1 MKNYIFNIGI
11 ILILFS
17 CSHEETIEESVLHH
31 TELLSKKE
39 INSIIKKSLK
49 KTGDF
54 NWSDQNIETVFS
66 ALNHG
71 NNILTVGYH
80 ANQSRSK
87 SSSSKKI
94 KNGILNLIRSK
105 EKTSSKAIT
114 NFYSNDNLNLID
126 IKVKNKET
134 LAALLNDK
142 RVRYIEPAGYCFFE
156 NNLSN
161 SKNTSYPR
169 EFTGNGD
176 YINRN
181 HHYNIFKNISDPFS
195 EETHYNRKKSNHL
208 INRIL
213 ESHEESFYL
222 NSSKNSSQQVCCSEK
237 MKISTSDYRTIVPGA
252 RVPWAFDLHKI
263 PEAWNYSTGSGV
275 TIALI
280 DTGISSEQTLMNQ
293 NFNDGHSRGR
303 SLQKF
308 GTFVDS
314 ATTLLNYYDGVND
327 KCGHGTHMAS
337 VATAPRNDN
346 NLPVGVAYNANL
358 VSYRA
363 VRDVIINEYNEKKGV
378 SEALIALG
386 NRSDIKII
394 SMSIGSPYSIRRIE
408 DAIKYAH
415 SKGKMIIAAGGT
427 SSPFTTWFGVVF
439 PASMKETVA
448 VTGVKEGR
456 YEGCDECHTGE
467 EIDFT
472 IQIQRTNGTK
482 NTIPVLGYY
491 DGTSY
496 YEGGASI
503 ATATTAGIAALI
515 WSKNPDWSREQ
526 VLEKMKQSSHYYPSK
541 DAQFGY
547 GNINALKA
555 VQ

>member
-1 MKNYIFNIGI
+1 MKNYLFNIGI

-39 INSIIKKSLK
+39 INSIIKKSLRE
-49 KTGDF
+49 TGNF
-54 NWSDQNIETVFS
+54 NWSDQNIKTLFS
-66 ALNHG
+66 ALRHG

-80 ANQSRSK
+80 SNQSRSK
-87 SSSSKKI
+87 NPSSKKI
-94 KNGILNLIRSK
+94 KDGLLNLIRSK
-105 EKTSSKAIT
+105 EKISSKAIN

-126 IKVKNKET
+126 VKVKNEET
-134 LAALLNDK
+134 VEALLNDN
-142 RVRYIEPAGYCFFE
+142 RVRYIEPADYCFFE
-156 NNLSN
+156 NNLAN
-161 SKNTSYPR
+161 PRNTSHSHGFMEDER
-169 EFTGNGD
+169 

-181 HHYNIFKNISDPFS
+181 NNYNIFKNVPDPIS
-195 EETHYNRKKSNHL
+195 EKAYYRRKNSNHL
-208 INRIL
+208 KRII
-213 ESHEESFYL
+213 ESHEESLYL
-222 NSSKNSSQQVCCSEK
+222 NSSKSSSQQVCCSER
-237 MKISTSDYRTIVPGA
+237 MKISTNDYRTIVPGA

-263 PEAWNYSTGSGV
+263 PEAWDYSTGSGV

-293 NFNDGHSRGR
+293 NFNDGHSKGR

-314 ATTLLNYYDGVND
+314 SSMLSNYYDGVND

-386 NRSDIKII
+386 NRSDVKII
-394 SMSIGSPYSIRRIE
+394 SMSIGSPFSIQRVE
-408 DAIKYAH
+408 DAIKYAY

-427 SSPFTTWFGVVF
+427 STPFTTWFGVVF
-439 PASMKETVA
+439 PASMRETVA
-448 VTGVKEGR
+448 VTGVKEGV
-456 YEGCDECHTGE
+456 YESCDECHAGE

-472 IQIQRTNGTK
+472 IQMQRTNGTK
-482 NTIPVLGYY
+482 NTIPVLNYY
-491 DGTSY
+491 DGASH

-526 VLEKMKQSSHYYPSK
+526 VLERMKQSSHYYPSK
-541 DAQFGY
+541 DPQFGY